1 MFRKLVFVA
10 LAACGGAGERPAA
23 TVDVPVANGHVRLIV
38 GGDSRDD
45 SAHVLP
51 WAFREA
57 KARGASAFLFLG
69 DMELTPSFDA
79 HFRREL
85 DGLAKNVGFF
95 PVLGNHEVRLI
106 GAIPIGIDGARD
118 SFKKNFLDNNPQK
131 LKSVLSKKIVYSV
144 NLPGHVHFIAL
155 DNVSQAGFGDD
166 QLDWLE
172 KDLTAARSDPEVRHI
187 FVGMH
192 KPLAHNGVSSHGM
205 EEDGDRGEK
214 ESASALEMFKMA
226 RVELILASH
235 VHEFARFYQGG
246 IRSYI
251 TGGLGAPLVRSAGDR
266 AFHHFL
272 VVDVAGDAVDVEVV
286 RFDGKPTYAPDN
298 VGENLPD

>member
-1 MFRKLVFVA
+1 
-10 LAACGGAGERPAA
+10 
-23 TVDVPVANGHVRLIV
+23 
-38 GGDSRDD
+38 
-45 SAHVLP
+45 
-51 WAFREA
+51 
-57 KARGASAFLFLG
+57 
-69 DMELTPSFDA
+69 MELTPTFDA

-85 DGLAKNVGFF
+85 DGLAKGVGFF
-95 PVLGNHEVRLI
+95 PVLGNHEVNLI
-106 GAIPIGIDGARD
+106 GAIPIGVEGAQK
-118 SFKKNFLDNNPQK
+118 SFKKNFLENNPQK
-131 LKSVLSKKIVYSV
+131 LKSVLPHKIVYSV
-144 NLPGHVHFIAL
+144 NLPGRVHFIAL

-214 ESASALEMFKMA
+214 ESASALEMFRMA

-251 TGGLGAPLVRSAGDR
+251 TGGLGAPLVRSAGER

-286 RFDGKPTYAPDN
+286 RFDGKPSMAPDN
-298 VGENLPD
+298 VESDLKD

>member
-1 MFRKLVFVA
+1 
-10 LAACGGAGERPAA
+10 
-23 TVDVPVANGHVRLIV
+23 VDVPVPAGHVRLIV

-85 DGLAKNVGFF
+85 EGLAKGVGFF

-106 GAIPIGIDGARD
+106 GAIPIGVEDAQKN
-118 SFKKNFLDNNPQK
+118 FKKNFLENNPQK
-131 LKSVLSKKIVYSV
+131 LKSVLAHKIVYSV
-144 NLPGHVHFIAL
+144 NLPGRVHFIAL

-172 KDLTAARSDPEVRHI
+172 KDLTAARGDPEVRHI

-192 KPLAHNGVSSHGM
+192 KPLAHNGVSPHGM
-205 EEDGDRGEK
+205 DEDGDRGEK
-214 ESASALEMFKMA
+214 ESQSALAMFEMA

-235 VHEFARFYQGG
+235 VHQFIRFSQGG

-251 TGGLGAPLVRSAGDR
+251 TGGLGAPLNNAGPEH

-272 VVDVAGDAVDVEVV
+272 VIDVAGDAVDVSVV
-286 RFDGKPTYAPDN
+286 RFDGQPSLAPDN
-298 VGENLPD
+298 VAEDLND